1 MKSEKLLIKDVLT
14 EKERK
19 KLIKDCKPFLQDK
32 GPNYPGLQS
41 DFVQKYGSGYPQF
54 QDVHN
59 KFLDIAQKGLNMRL
73 KWDVSWFF
81 SSKGK
86 IKNNCFHT
94 HPVDYT
100 GVYYMQTFPFLIN
113 GTVFEDGFFKA
124 PQNSLLIFPGSLSHM
139 APSSPFP
146 LERYT
151 MSLNWNKYQAIY

>member
-1 MKSEKLLIKDVLT
+1 MKLLIKDVLT

-19 KLIKDCKPFLQDK
+19 KLIKDCKPFLHDK

-59 KFLDIAQKGLNMRL
+59 KFLDIAQRELTTQL
-73 KWDVSWFF
+73 KWDVSWFLYTQ
-81 SSKGK
+81 GK
-86 IKNNCFHT
+86 IENNSWHT

-113 GTVFEDGFFKA
+113 GTLFKDGFFKA
-124 PQNSLLIFPGSLSHM
+124 PQNSLLIFPGSLPHM
-139 APSSPFP
+139 APSSLFP
-146 LERYT
+146 LARYT
-151 MSLNWNKYQAIY
+151 MSLNWNKISTRINNQ